1 MSTPSQALILS
12 NSHALLVPTIIAD
25 AGNAA
30 PRRFIEFFTAEIPND
45 NTRVAYFKA
54 ISRFLAW
61 CDGHGF
67 TLHKIEPVHVAAYIK
82 QHPGSDP
89 TKKQHLAAIRALF
102 DYLVVGQILAYNP
115 AASVRGPRYS
125 VKKGKT
131 PVLAAED
138 ARRLLDSI
146 DSATLSGLRD
156 RALIAAMAYSFARI
170 SAVVKMNVADYYA
183 NGKRHWLRLH
193 EKGGKEHDVPAHHNT
208 VEYLDAYIDAADIR
222 DEKKMPLFRAFDK
235 KGGQLTDKAMSRFAA
250 FQMIRR
256 RAEAIGLT
264 CGVGCHTFRAT
275 GITTYLQNG
284 GRLEHAQA
292 IANHES
298 ARTTKLYD
306 RTQDDITL
314 DEINRIVI

>member
-12 NSHALLVPTIIAD
+12 ASHAPLVPAIIAD
-25 AGNAA
+25 AGNNA

-45 NTRVAYFKA
+45 NTRAAYFKA
-54 ISRFLAW
+54 VSRFLTW
-61 CDGHGF
+61 CDGYQ
-67 TLHKIEPVHVAAYIK
+67 LALQKIEPVHLAAYIK

-102 DYLVVGQILAYNP
+102 DYLVIGQVLPHNP

-138 ARRLLDSI
+138 ARRLLNSI
-146 DSATLSGLRD
+146 DVGTLQGLRD
-156 RALIAAMAYSFARI
+156 RALIAVMAYSFARI
-170 SAVVKMNVADYYA
+170 SAVVKMDVADYYA

-193 EKGGKEHDVPAHHNT
+193 EKGGKEHQVPAHHNS
-208 VEYLDAYIDAADIR
+208 VDYLDAYLDEAGIR
-222 DEKKMPLFRAFDK
+222 EEKKTPLFRAFDK
-235 KGGQLTDKAMSRFAA
+235 KGGQLMDNAMSRFAA

-256 RAEAIGLT
+256 RAESIGLT

-284 GRLEHAQA
+284 GTLERARA
-292 IANHES
+292 IANHEDM
-298 ARTTKLYD
+298 RTTKLYD
-306 RTQDDITL
+306 HTQDDITL